1 MGFSVLQFK
10 LFFKSVFPVFVFKNF
25 GFSVLMFIAVCGFY
39 VFRDLVFDNF
49 RQPFS
54 SKAFFVAA
62 SRLSLSDLKS
72 EMGSILDQAES
83 VEGLVLGC
91 YNV

>member
-39 VFRDLVFDNF
+39 VFRDLVFDIF
-49 RQPFS
+49 D
-54 SKAFFVAA
+54 
-62 SRLSLSDLKS
+62 SRLVLRHSLSLH
-72 EMGSILDQAES
+72 Q
-83 VEGLVLGC
+83 GC
-91 YNV
+91 L